1 MVCSEVLDGVVC
13 IECMCPLFLVSQ
25 KGALLFALSYMACR
39 RKMKNKLSHYHQEAM
54 KQADA

>member
-25 KGALLFALSYMACR
+25 KRGFVICPFVHGMQ
-39 RKMKNKLSHYHQEAM
+39 KKNEK
-54 KQADA
+54 